1 MPTKKDLGASTR
13 SSARL
18 ASRELQKGRGS
29 STDFIIRTSL
39 AANLVYALDRIQQ
52 IVSDDPVDVLSFIKG
67 LDEAFPHLF
76 AASGDNTSPSLALEI
91 RTQVFIQTL
100 AAQPGE
106 PDATTAIYS
115 VLCAS
120 DDNKDNSNHDAGPND
135 IVGTF
140 ESLFYT
146 YTGETEEGI
155 QDITSSS
162 KLPFSAKT
170 KSIKVYGD
178 LKRTIP

>member
-52 IVSDDPVDVLSFIKG
+52 IVSDDPVDVFPLSK
-67 LDEAFPHLF
+67 AWMKR
-76 AASGDNTSPSLALEI
+76 DNTSPSLALEI

>member
-52 IVSDDPVDVLSFIKG
+52 IVSDDPVDVFPLSK
-67 LDEAFPHLF
+67 AWMKH
-76 AASGDNTSPSLALEI
+76 NTSPSLALEI

-100 AAQPGE
+100 AAQSGE
-106 PDATTAIYS
+106 PDATTVIYS